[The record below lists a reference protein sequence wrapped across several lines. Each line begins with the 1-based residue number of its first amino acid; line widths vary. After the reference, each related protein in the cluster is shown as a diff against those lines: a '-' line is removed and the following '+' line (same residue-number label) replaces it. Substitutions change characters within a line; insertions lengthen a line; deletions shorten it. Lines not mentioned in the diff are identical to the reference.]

1 MSRKF
6 QLKAIPSAWLENN
19 GRRLDC
25 GPYMSGAVEA
35 KELLKKH
42 NTEQLAD
49 ITDAI
54 YHAGRESRV
63 WVNSPEHGVP
73 FMGST
78 DILASDLSYLP
89 LISKSNYS
97 LLR

>member
-1 MSRKF
+1 
-6 QLKAIPSAWLENN
+6 
-19 GRRLDC
+19 
-25 GPYMSGAVEA
+25 MSGAVEA

-42 NTEQLAD
+42 KTVALAD
-49 ITDAI
+49 ITDDI

-63 WVNSPEHGVP
+63 WVESPDYGVP

-89 LISKSNYS
+89 LISKSRWLQIQDS
-97 LLR
+97 LFVKDGPL